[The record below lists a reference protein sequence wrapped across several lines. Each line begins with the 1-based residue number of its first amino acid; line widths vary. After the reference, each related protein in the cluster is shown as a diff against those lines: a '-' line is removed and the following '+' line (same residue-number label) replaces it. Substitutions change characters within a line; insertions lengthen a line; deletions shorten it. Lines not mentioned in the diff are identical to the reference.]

1 MATVERIEGAGAALW
16 QATTDGDVTIAIIHR
31 PRYDDWS
38 LPKGGVDAGES
49 HIQAAFR
56 EVLEE
61 TGVKAIFGPEIGTVD
76 YEVNGVTK
84 EVRYWLAE
92 ADQFNAAT
100 PNPEE
105 VDAIEWV
112 SISDAINK
120 LSNSDDREIVRM
132 AEEFGFGSTPL
143 VLLRHTKAL
152 ERGDWDEV
160 DSERTLNEVGFDQAQ
175 LLIKHLE
182 PFAIDEV
189 YTSNYTRCVQTVT
202 PLSHSRGLAMTQV
215 PSLNEET
222 FENDPQRAVAFANAL
237 KQDEKNILICSH
249 NPVIPTMLRG
259 ILNTKL
265 KNKDLIKLEPGD
277 AWIVHRVQGEI
288 VGLDYLSIKN

>member
-1 MATVERIEGAGAALW
+1 MIRAAGALLWREVDSRTLEIAL
-16 QATTDGDVTIAIIHR
+16 IHR

-38 LPKGGVDAGES
+38 LPKGKIEDGETAL
-49 HIQAAFR
+49 QCAYR
-56 EVLEE
+56 EVFEE
-61 TGVKAIFGPEIGTVD
+61 TGMKATFTRQLGSVEYEESGQKKRVIFWAARCAINTGAFV
-76 YEVNGVTK
+76 VN
-84 EVRYWLAE
+84 
-92 ADQFNAAT
+92 
-100 PNPEE
+100 EE
-105 VDAIEWV
+105 VDELAWFTPEDALVKATHDSDRQMIENFQV
-112 SISDAINK
+112 QEPRTDTLII
-120 LSNSDDREIVRM
+120 
-132 AEEFGFGSTPL
+132 
-143 VLLRHTKAL
+143 LRHTKAL

-202 PLSHSRGLAMTQV
+202 PLSHSRGLTITQV

-222 FENDPQRAVAFANAL
+222 FENDPQRSVAFANAL

-277 AWIVHRVQGEI
+277 AWIVHRVRGEI
-288 VGLDYLSIKN
+288 VGLDYLSITN

>member
-1 MATVERIEGAGAALW
+1 MIRAAGALLWRESNERTIEIAL
-16 QATTDGDVTIAIIHR
+16 IHR
-31 PRYDDWS
+31 PKYDDWT
-38 LPKGGVDAGES
+38 LPKGKIEEGETALQCA
-49 HIQAAFR
+49 HR
-56 EVLEE
+56 ELIEE
-61 TGVKAIFGPEIGTVD
+61 TGIKASFTRQLGNVEYEESGQRKRVIFWSAQCALDASTFI
-76 YEVNGVTK
+76 
-84 EVRYWLAE
+84 
-92 ADQFNAAT
+92 
-100 PNPEE
+100 PNEE
-105 VDAIEWV
+105 VDVLKWLAPDQALAKASHDSDRQMIE
-112 SISDAINK
+112 SF
-120 LSNSDDREIVRM
+120 LSQ
-132 AEEFGFGSTPL
+132 TPHTDTL
-143 VLLRHTKAL
+143 IILRHTKAL

-160 DSERTLNEVGFDQAQ
+160 DSERTLDEVGFDQAQ

-182 PFAIDEV
+182 PFAIEEV
-189 YTSNYTRCVQTVT
+189 YTSDYVRCVQTVT
-202 PLSHSRGLAMTQV
+202 PLAHSRGLTISQV

-222 FENDPQRAVAFANAL
+222 FEEDPLRSVSFANAL